1 MAFLIE
7 KFLIPLAVA
16 AMLGLLVGWATCSR
30 AEASWKSSWLLF
42 PILAFILGVFVA
54 SQMMLRGRA
63 GMWLETALLMFAAYI
78 AGCCVSCLLRSLMRG
93 ADQFAERRPSGNIG
107 ERPKE

>member
-7 KFLIPLAVA
+7 TFSIPLAIA
-16 AMLGLLVGWATCSR
+16 AILGLLVGWATCSR
-30 AEASWKSSWLLF
+30 AEASWKSSWLPF
-42 PILAFILGVFVA
+42 AILAFILGVFVA

-63 GMWLETALLMFAAYI
+63 GLWLDTALLMFAAYI
-78 AGCCVSCLLRSLMRG
+78 AGCCVSCFLRSLMRRTNQV
-93 ADQFAERRPSGNIG
+93 ALKPPEGNIG